1 MQILF
6 RTVSRLVIQV
16 EAPRVNWSHDKHF
29 SHGPGPAL
37 GGVADHGIEVNDFR
51 RGRGPFAVFG
61 HIDYAYH
68 RYLLSIVRAS
78 IFES

>member
-1 MQILF
+1 MGLCA
-6 RTVSRLVIQV
+6 RPVLASN
-16 EAPRVNWSHDKHF
+16 A
-29 SHGPGPAL
+29 PGPAV
-37 GGVADHGIEVNDFR
+37 GGVADHGIEVYDFR
-51 RGRGPFAVFG
+51 RGRGPVAVFG